1 MIDIGFTSV
10 ATERGE
16 KRERERERGRERGS
30 DDDDDDYDGG
40 KNAVES
46 QISGF
51 KCEIRISHA
60 EIASFQA

>member
-1 MIDIGFTSV
+1 MPRRE
-10 ATERGE
+10 ERRE
-16 KRERERERGRERGS
+16 RERERERGRERGS
-30 DDDDDDYDGG
+30 DDDDDYDGG

>member
-10 ATERGE
+10 ATEGRE
-16 KRERERERGRERGS
+16 EREGNDY
-30 DDDDDDYDGG
+30 DDDGG

-51 KCEIRISHA
+51 KCEIG
-60 EIASFQA
+60 IASFQQQARFVN

>member
-10 ATERGE
+10 ATER
-16 KRERERERGRERGS
+16 REGREGN
-30 DDDDDDYDGG
+30 DDDDGDGG

-51 KCEIRISHA
+51 KCEIG
-60 EIASFQA
+60 IASFQQARFVN

>member
-16 KRERERERGRERGS
+16 KRERERERERGS
-30 DDDDDDYDGG
+30 DDDDDYDGG